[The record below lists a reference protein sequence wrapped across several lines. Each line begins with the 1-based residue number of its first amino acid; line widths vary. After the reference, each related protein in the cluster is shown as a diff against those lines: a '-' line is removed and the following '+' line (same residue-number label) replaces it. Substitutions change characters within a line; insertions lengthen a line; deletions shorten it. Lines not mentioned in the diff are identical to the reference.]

1 MRWEQQVQYASQT
14 DIGLRR
20 KNNED
25 AVAARLA
32 VDEREFDARG
42 HLFLVADGMGGHAV
56 GELASKIAAET
67 VPHTFF
73 KLPEGTPAQLLL
85 RAITNANE
93 AIHQRGTQ
101 NRDFQRMGT
110 TCTAVALTAN
120 GLLVGHVGD
129 SRAYRVRRD
138 RIDQLT
144 FDHSLIWELERRNPK
159 AAGQINLA
167 DHKNVITRSLG
178 PEPQVQAD
186 LEGPY
191 PIFPGDIYVLC
202 SDGLSGQVS
211 DEEIG
216 GVVRELSPAQACR
229 LLVHLANLRGGAD
242 NCTVQVIRIGELPA
256 NIPVKI
262 VEPPRPETG
271 LEWSWLLAFWVA
283 ALLIVTGLSLLMFRN
298 PLQGVPVTAVGA
310 IGMIVLV
317 WMVWKRLPPQATGDG
332 DGDDASRTNYWR
344 PYRSAVAMSSDDLFQ
359 SLTQLAT
366 AVQRAAQEEHWDVDW
381 TAHAQT
387 LEAAQ
392 TSAQQKRFTKAIR
405 EIARA
410 IDLLM
415 SELPNRETSTGTPR
429 AAGK

>member
-32 VDEREFDARG
+32 ADEAEYEARG

-73 KLPEGTPAQLLL
+73 KLPEGTPAQLLM
-85 RAITNANE
+85 RAVRAANE
-93 AIHQRGTQ
+93 SINQRGTQ

-110 TCTAVALTAN
+110 TCTTLVLTPG
-120 GLLVGHVGD
+120 GLMIGHVGD

-144 FDHSLIWELERRNPK
+144 FDHSLVWELERRNPK
-159 AAGQINLA
+159 AASQFNLA
-167 DHKNVITRSLG
+167 EHKNVITRSLG
-178 PEPQVQAD
+178 PEPDVEVD

-191 PIFPGDIYVLC
+191 PVFPGDIYVLC
-202 SDGLSGQVS
+202 TDGLSGQVT

-216 GVVRELSPAQACR
+216 AIVRELSPSQACK

-242 NCTVQVIRIGELPA
+242 NCTVQVLRIGELPA
-256 NIPVKI
+256 NVPVRI
-262 VEPPRPETG
+262 VEPPRPESG
-271 LEWSWLLAFWVA
+271 LGWSWLIGFWIT
-283 ALLIVTGLSLLMFRN
+283 ALLIVSGLSLVMFRH
-298 PLQGVPVTAVGA
+298 PLEGGFVASVGG
-310 IGMIVLV
+310 IGLVVLV
-317 WMVWKRLPPQATGDG
+317 WLVWKRTPAPITDDGGGD
-332 DGDDASRTNYWR
+332 SQTNYWR
-344 PYRSAVAMSSDDLFQ
+344 PYRTAVAKSSEQLFHDLV
-359 SLTQLAT
+359 QLEI
-366 AVQRAAQEEHWDVDW
+366 AVQRAAQEEQWNVEWD
-381 TAHAQT
+381 AHRQA
-387 LEAAQ
+387 LEAAEKA
-392 TSAQQKRFTKAIR
+392 SQQKRFTKATR
-405 EIARA
+405 DLARS

-415 SELPNRETSTGTPR
+415 SDLPHREESSPAKG
-429 AAGK
+429 AAKK